1 MMQSLVDLERT
12 SSLLY
17 LRLVLSFIIFYVLS
31 LHICA
36 WSSHLICLETGNRSH
51 KIKTGAPPLDPLLAE
66 LVQVETY
73 EQLQAQ
79 VPHLS
84 VFFSNSLRVTAW
96 KARQCMGVVHQFVL
110 TSFLFLFFS
119 FVVENAL

>member
-1 MMQSLVDLERT
+1 MQSLVDLERT

-84 VFFSNSLRVTAW
+84 VFFSQLFARYGVESAAVHGRCTSICFDVVSLSLLLL
-96 KARQCMGVVHQFVL
+96 C
-110 TSFLFLFFS
+110 S
-119 FVVENAL
+119 